1 MEQNILQ
8 PPEKQVEANEYETQ
22 KEENSQE
29 EIKNSDDNSN
39 NQNKTLTV
47 QAIMKSLFDNI
58 SSLKQQLKQLK
69 KNFDSQATQNNSSL
83 QILSKYSHQLLL
95 QEILKHTENV
105 IDNKLFHT

>member
-8 PPEKQVEANEYETQ
+8 PPEKQVIANEYETQ

-58 SSLKQQLKQLK
+58 SSLKQ
-69 KNFDSQATQNNSSL
+69 
-83 QILSKYSHQLLL
+83 
-95 QEILKHTENV
+95 
-105 IDNKLFHT
+105 

>member
-8 PPEKQVEANEYETQ
+8 PPEKQVETNEYETQ

-39 NQNKTLTV
+39 NQNKTLSV

-58 SSLKQQLKQLK
+58 SSLKQ
-69 KNFDSQATQNNSSL
+69 
-83 QILSKYSHQLLL
+83 
-95 QEILKHTENV
+95 
-105 IDNKLFHT
+105 

>member
-8 PPEKQVEANEYETQ
+8 PPEKQVEANKYETQ

-39 NQNKTLTV
+39 NQNKTLSV

-58 SSLKQQLKQLK
+58 SSLKQ
-69 KNFDSQATQNNSSL
+69 
-83 QILSKYSHQLLL
+83 
-95 QEILKHTENV
+95 
-105 IDNKLFHT
+105 

>member
-8 PPEKQVEANEYETQ
+8 PPEKQVEANEYEKQ

-39 NQNKTLTV
+39 NQNKTLSV

-58 SSLKQQLKQLK
+58 SSLKQ
-69 KNFDSQATQNNSSL
+69 
-83 QILSKYSHQLLL
+83 
-95 QEILKHTENV
+95 
-105 IDNKLFHT
+105 